1 MFGVRELNVAI
12 ELWGVAFC
20 LIGAVSIMLFAHAVG
35 RSRYL
40 LVTMFVSALLCAGA
54 DALAG
59 LYRGAAGDVAW
70 LATHVGNFV
79 TFASA
84 FVLAALFVQYLCVRL
99 EESSGK
105 TYYLWSKVVAGLAVV
120 MVVCTLGGLFYS
132 IDEGNVYARS
142 PWYWISSA
150 YAVLVGVVSVVLVIR
165 ERRSL
170 GAGSIACLLFYSIA
184 PVFATAIQAF
194 IYGPNL
200 MIVATVLGL
209 VVLFMETQVQT
220 ARATVEQAEALARTQ
235 VEVSESRLAL
245 LTSQIQPH
253 FLFNTL
259 DTIYGLCDE
268 NMDQAKR
275 AIASFS
281 HLLRMNLAS
290 LKHNEPVP
298 IETEIDYVDT
308 YLDLE
313 QMSDESR
320 LKYEFDVQAAG
331 FRVPALSVRTLVEN
345 AVKHGLGERS
355 QGGTLVVRTR
365 ELPHEYLVSV
375 IDDGVGFDTQQD
387 FDESQHTGLS
397 NTRDRL
403 EAMCGG
409 TLEVLSEPGKG
420 TTAIMHIPK
429 KEAK

>member
-20 LIGAVSIMLFAHAVG
+20 LVGAVSIMLFAHPVG
-35 RSRYL
+35 RRRGL
-40 LVTMFVSALLCAGA
+40 LALMFSAALVSAGG

-59 LYRGAAGDVAW
+59 LYRGVAGSLAW
-70 LATHVGNFV
+70 TMTHVGNFA
-79 TFASA
+79 TFAGS
-84 FVLAALFVQYLCVRL
+84 FVLAALFSHYLCVRL
-99 EESSGK
+99 EESSGRS
-105 TYYLWSKVVAGLAVV
+105 YYLWSKIVAALTVV
-120 MVVCTLGGLFYS
+120 MVLCTLGGLFYS
-132 IDEGNVYARS
+132 IDEGNVYVRS
-142 PWYWISSA
+142 PWYWVSSA
-150 YAVLVGVVSVVLVIR
+150 YAVLVSAVNLALVLR

-170 GAGSIACLLFYSIA
+170 EAGSVACLLFYIIA
-184 PVFATAIQAF
+184 PAAAAAIQAF
-194 IYGPNL
+194 VYGPNF
-200 MIVATVLGL
+200 MVVATVTGL
-209 VVLFMETQVQT
+209 VVLFMETQAQT

-245 LTSQIQPH
+245 LSSQIQPH

-268 NMDQAKR
+268 NMEQAKS

-290 LKHNEPVP
+290 LKRTEPIP
-298 IETEIDYVDT
+298 IEAEIDYVDT
-308 YLDLE
+308 YLELE

-320 LKYEFDVQAAG
+320 LRYEFDVQATG
-331 FRVPALSVRTLVEN
+331 FAVPALSVRTLAEN

-355 QGGTLVVRTR
+355 QGGSLVVRTR
-365 ELPHEYLVSV
+365 EMPGEYTVSV
-375 IDDGVGFDTQQD
+375 VDDGVGFDTQVD
-387 FDESQHTGLS
+387 FDESQHTGLA

-409 TLEVLSEPGKG
+409 TLEVFSEPGKG

-429 KEAK
+429 KDNQ